1 MSIKQIYRDMKKF
14 SDLGIKQN
22 YNYFIG
28 DKIKITKV
36 LNQDIIVHKF
46 KLKDSKF
53 ENSNSDKCL
62 KIQIELK
69 GEKYVLFTGS
79 KILAETIQLVPEDSF
94 PFVTTI
100 TKEGESFQFN

>member
-1 MSIKQIYRDMKKF
+1 MKKF
-14 SDLGIKQN
+14 SDFGIKPTF
-22 YNYFIG
+22 NYFVG

-36 LNQDIIVHKF
+36 LNQEIIIHQF

-53 ENSNSDKCL
+53 ENSNSEKCL
-62 KIQIELK
+62 NIQIELK

-79 KILAETIQLVPEDSF
+79 KILAETIQQVPEEDF
-94 PFVTTI
+94 PFETTI